1 MNHTKQ
7 QDSPQE
13 IRCSLGI
20 KPEPHLCSA
29 SNDPR
34 CAPSVTPQPH
44 INPDQ
49 RLNVKEL
56 AALLNIGVS
65 TAWKMVGDGRLPKPE
80 RWGSRCSRWRY
91 GNLFPRKQ
99 S

>member
-1 MNHTKQ
+1 MREQKS
-7 QDSPQE
+7 SP
-13 IRCSLGI
+13 L
-20 KPEPHLCSA
+20 SA
-29 SNDPR
+29 NQNSPTDGFR

-44 INPDQ
+44 TNPDQ
-49 RLNVKEL
+49 RLTVKEL

-65 TAWKMVGDGRLPKPE
+65 TTWKMVGDGRLPKPE

-91 GNLFPRKQ
+91 GDLFPRKQ